1 MSYHNTTRALYREA
15 ALTPK
20 ASLCCVTGPR
30 FRLPGL
36 TIPAEM
42 EAMNYGCG
50 TTVHLQDLSPDL
62 DVLYLGV
69 GGGLEALQFAYFTRR
84 PRSVI
89 ALDPV
94 LEMREK
100 ARANLKLAADANPWF
115 DPGFVE
121 LMDGD
126 ALDIPLPDQR
136 VDLVAQNCLFNIFTH
151 EDLDHA
157 LREAARVLKP
167 GGRLVLSDPICE
179 QPIPDRLRADERLR
193 AECLSGALPL
203 ESYLRKIVAAG
214 FGTVEIRARRPYRVL
229 DRVRYGV
236 ETDILLETIEA
247 VAVKAPIP
255 EDGACVFVGE
265 TVIYVGPDDSLD
277 DRRGHIVQ
285 RDVPLAVC
293 RKTAGKFRAL
303 GRSDLIVTDP
313 TWHYAGGGCC

>member
-1 MSYHNTTRALYREA
+1 MSYHDTTRALYREA
-15 ALTPK
+15 ALTPQ

-36 TIPAEM
+36 VIPVEM

-94 LEMREK
+94 AAMRER
-100 ARANLKLAADANPWF
+100 ARANLELAASVNPWF

-121 LMDGD
+121 LVDGD

-136 VDLVAQNCLFNIFTH
+136 VDLVAQNCLFNIFMH
-151 EDLDHA
+151 EDLDRA
-157 LREAARVLKP
+157 LHEAARVLKP
-167 GGRLVLSDPICE
+167 GGRLALSDPICE
-179 QPIPDRLRADERLR
+179 QPMPAHLRADDRLRA
-193 AECLSGALPL
+193 ACLSGALPL
-203 ESYLRKIVAAG
+203 DIYLARIVAAG
-214 FGTVEIRARRPYRVL
+214 FGTIEIRARRPYRVL
-229 DRVRYGV
+229 DRARYGV
-236 ETDILLETIEA
+236 ETDLLLESIEA
-247 VAVKAPIP
+247 VAVKTPVPA
-255 EDGACVFVGE
+255 DGACVFAGE
-265 TVIYVGPDDSLD
+265 TVIYIGDDESFD
-277 DRRGHIVQ
+277 DQRGHVIP

-293 RKTAGKFRAL
+293 RKTAGNFRSMER
-303 GRSDLIVTDP
+303 GDLVVTEP